1 MKNLRTYYRSVLN
14 SIAFLPSVISL
25 IFVLF
30 SLLVLYLELSWVGSV
45 YFTGPLEVL
54 MVKGND
60 NARQILSTLIG
71 GMISL
76 TVFSFSMVMVLLNQA
91 SSSFT
96 PRIVPGIL
104 TDKKNQF
111 VLGFYLGTIIYCL
124 IIILNVKPGETHQDS
139 PKVGVLLAMFLGI
152 CCLGLFIYFIHL
164 ISLRLQVGN
173 IISSAAKR
181 VRQQIQKE
189 KSAHRES
196 QTKPGVNVWYSLS
209 SQESGYLSEI
219 NEKRLEK
226 MCSQHHIQIELLYS
240 LGTFLYENEAI
251 CKVSIDMSDQ
261 KKLGRAIL
269 SCFILTFEPYGKGT
283 YLYGLNQISEIAV
296 KALSPGTN
304 DPVTALIAL
313 DHLSLLFNDIL
324 REKSAPL
331 SNTKP
336 GNLLLRHHNLE
347 ALLLEFIRPIS
358 HYGKEDPKVRER
370 LAAFYDRLHKNC
382 DPSDRRAVCQQREQ
396 LLLR

>member
-1 MKNLRTYYRSVLN
+1 L
-14 SIAFLPSVISL
+14 
-25 IFVLF
+25 
-30 SLLVLYLELSWVGSV
+30 

-60 NARQILSTLIG
+60 NARQILGTLIG

-124 IIILNVKPGETHQDS
+124 IIILNIKPGETHQDS

-164 ISLRLQVGN
+164 ISIRLQVGN

-181 VRQQIQKE
+181 VRQQIQKGNP
-189 KSAHRES
+189 AH
-196 QTKPGVNVWYSLS
+196 QTPQPTPAVTVWRLLS
-209 SQESGYLSEI
+209 GQESGYLSEI

-226 MCSQHHIQIELLYS
+226 MCSQHDIRIELLYP
-240 LGTFLYENEAI
+240 LGTFLYENESV
-251 CKVSIDMSDQ
+251 CKISKDMSDQ
-261 KKLGRAIL
+261 EKLRRAIL
-269 SCFILTFEPYGKGT
+269 SCFIISFEPYGKGT
-283 YLYGLNQISEIAV
+283 FLYGMNQISEIAV

-324 REKSAPL
+324 RLNSATL
-331 SNTKP
+331 LNTKS
-336 GNLLLRHHNLE
+336 GNLLLRHHDLE
-347 ALLLEFIRPIS
+347 ALLLEFIRPIG
-358 HYGKEDPKVRER
+358 HYGKDDPKVRER
-370 LAAFYDRLHKNC
+370 LLAFYDRLHKNC
-382 DPSDRRAVCQQREQ
+382 DPGDRRAVCQQREQ
-396 LLLR
+396 LVLR

>member
-1 MKNLRTYYRSVLN
+1 MKKLQTYYRSVLN

-30 SLLVLYLELSWVGSV
+30 SVLVLYLELSWVGTL

-60 NARQILSTLIG
+60 NARQILGTLIG

-111 VLGFYLGTIIYCL
+111 VLGFYLGTIICL
-124 IIILNVKPGETHQDS
+124 IIILNIKPGETHQDS
-139 PKVGVLLAMFLGI
+139 PRVGVLLAMFLGI

-173 IISSAAKR
+173 VIFSVAHR
-181 VRQQIQKE
+181 VRNQIKKE
-189 KSAHRES
+189 TLAHRES
-196 QTKPGVNVWYSLS
+196 LPKPMVTVWYFLS
-209 SQESGYLSEI
+209 SQEAGYLSEI
-219 NEKRLEK
+219 NEKQLK
-226 MCSQHHIQIELLYS
+226 KLCSQHDIRIELLYP
-240 LGTFLYENEAI
+240 LGTFLYEDESV
-251 CKVSIDMSDQ
+251 CKVSMDMSDQ
-261 KKLGRAIL
+261 KKLRRAIL
-269 SCFILTFEPYGKGT
+269 SCFIISFEPYGKGT

-313 DHLSLLFNDIL
+313 DHLSLLFNDML

-331 SNTKP
+331 LNTES
-336 GNLLLRHHNLE
+336 GSLLLRHHDLE

-358 HYGKEDPKVRER
+358 HYGKDDPKVRER

-382 DPSDRRAVCQQREQ
+382 DPGDRKAVCQQRDQ
-396 LLLR
+396 LWLH